1 MNSNP
6 PLNNNNNN
14 NSPMNVKGGVSVN
27 DSPLML
33 FQPFNIVVF
42 LSFFSPIILAVTM
55 IGFSFLFQNFKG
67 FIYLGYLIAAC
78 LIRLFV
84 YTYTGA
90 DPLKFDNTI
99 CTSVQYTKYGNASF
113 SIFVFAFTI
122 MYLFLPMF
130 VNGGENYA
138 LFSFML
144 FYAFMDLFIKVYKK
158 CVVTMSDLFINVL
171 SGLTLAALFVSAMY
185 MGGSGKYLFFN
196 EITSN
201 KEICSM
207 PSKQNFKCSVYKN
220 GQLVGNV

>member
-1 MNSNP
+1 MNTGP
-6 PLNNNNNN
+6 PLNNNSQMNIKGGDS
-14 NSPMNVKGGVSVN
+14 NSP
-27 DSPLML
+27 LL
-33 FQPFNIVVF
+33 FFQPFNIVVF
-42 LSFFSPIILAVTM
+42 LSFFSPIILAIT
-55 IGFSFLFQNFKG
+55 ILGFSFLFQNFKG

-78 LIRLFV
+78 LIRIFI

-90 DPLKFDNTI
+90 SPLQFDNTI

-158 CVVTMSDLFINVL
+158 CVITATDIFINVL
-171 SGLTLAALFVSAMY
+171 SGFTLAAVIVSVMY
-185 MGGSGKYLFFN
+185 IGGSGKYLFFN
-196 EITSN
+196 EIATN
-201 KEICSM
+201 KEVCSM
-207 PSKQNFKCSVYKN
+207 PTKQNFKCKVYKN
-220 GQLVGNV
+220 GTLIGNV